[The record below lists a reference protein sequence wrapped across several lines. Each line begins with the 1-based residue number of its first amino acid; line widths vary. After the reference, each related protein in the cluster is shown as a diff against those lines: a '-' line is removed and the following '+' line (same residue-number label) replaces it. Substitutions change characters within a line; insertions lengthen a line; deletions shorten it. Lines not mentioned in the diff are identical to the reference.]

1 MTAHFQ
7 DQVYLLKRSAP
18 LYDTVRDL
26 NHTTT
31 FANDRIV
38 AFQTVLKLTTTL
50 FNEAATESPARLAY
64 YFQHT
69 AKDWIFIVHHIC
81 HHTLRPTSANTTD
94 IDFDVSFEERHLGL
108 HLLKSILLLW
118 PPSCQWELPDLL
130 LPRIFTASANARRER
145 IPRLEIE
152 SMKLMIVDVVLAW
165 CCASKTV
172 VCYRPPAQPVALM
185 GYEAS
190 DKQTNTDNSCGSN
203 YSEHE
208 GPAPEGQQ
216 ESKTGKNVTTAVAV
230 DKTNLM
236 TMTTELSQL
245 VHQTFQSLSSCCTFL
260 NDPSNMFDPTQ
271 LKKQHRNKLQFLKAF
286 EGLNAF
292 GTLILRNTA
301 AQRQQPVTGST
312 QVSQ

>member
-50 FNEAATESPARLAY
+50 FTEAATESPARLAY

-69 AKDWIFIVHHIC
+69 AKDWTFIVQHIC
-81 HHTLRPTSANTTD
+81 HHTLRPTSSANTTD
-94 IDFDVSFEERHLGL
+94 IDFDVSFQERHLGL

-118 PPSCQWELPDLL
+118 PPSCQWESPNLL
-130 LPRIFTASANARRER
+130 LPRIFTASANARRDR
-145 IPRLEIE
+145 MPRLDIE
-152 SMKLMIVDVVLAW
+152 SMQLMIVDVVLAW

-172 VCYRPPAQPVALM
+172 VCYRPAQPVALVDD
-185 GYEAS
+185 EAS
-190 DKQTNTDNSCGSN
+190 DNQTTTVNDGGTN

-216 ESKTGKNVTTAVAV
+216 ASKTGKNATTVAV
-230 DKTNLM
+230 DETNLM

-245 VHQTFQSLSSCCTFL
+245 VHQTFLSLSSCCTFL

-271 LKKQHRNKLQFLKAF
+271 LRKQQRNKFQFFKAF

-292 GTLILRNTA
+292 GTTLLLRSTA
-301 AQRQQPVTGST
+301 VPQPATR
-312 QVSQ
+312 